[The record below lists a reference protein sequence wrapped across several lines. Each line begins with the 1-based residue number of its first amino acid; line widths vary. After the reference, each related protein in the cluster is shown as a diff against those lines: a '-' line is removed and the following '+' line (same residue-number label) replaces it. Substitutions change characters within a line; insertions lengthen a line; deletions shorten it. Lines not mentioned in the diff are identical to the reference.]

1 MSAVLT
7 DQQAKLFLA
16 ANLRRLIAARGLSLR
31 ALGRMIGESPM
42 RLSNISRGAVIPDV
56 ACVSRIAE
64 ALDVSIEALLRPC
77 EEKSSTSVDTL

>member
-1 MSAVLT
+1 MSVVLT
-7 DQQAKLFLA
+7 DDQAKVFLA
-16 ANLRRLIAARGLSLR
+16 ANLRRILAARKLSLR
-31 ALGRMIGESPM
+31 ALGRLINETPM

-77 EEKSSTSVDTL
+77 EEKTSSTVDTL